1 MAGFPQGFAED
12 NKRPS
17 ARPRGGDPAFLS
29 PGHGATLPAPDFPE
43 ATPVN
48 RATRW
53 CLPLVVVVGVP
64 LIASEPSEPRPFPEP
79 LAMRIESEL
88 FRDGDDQ
95 PVARSLT
102 LFDGGVAWDFLE
114 LPPPGAKPQRGME
127 LVEIVLHDPARER
140 VVVIDPV
147 RRVRTEIPLIRLER
161 MSVSLAKWAR
171 SSDDRLVRWAGG
183 PDFTGSFSE
192 DDETLVLSGPRVKYA
207 VTLAAAAS
215 PEAAV
220 TYRQFADTA
229 ILLKALLHPGGI
241 PPFPRLA
248 LNRRLEAAAAI
259 PAEVTLE
266 IDPRLAVVAGGA
278 ARMRSVHKSH
288 PRLLAADRRLIAD
301 AEAHVAGSEP
311 VELAAFAEPAPPTAA
326 ADAKRGE

>member
-1 MAGFPQGFAED
+1 VI
-12 NKRPS
+12 R
-17 ARPRGGDPAFLS
+17 
-29 PGHGATLPAPDFPE
+29 APC
-43 ATPVN
+43 
-48 RATRW
+48 W
-53 CLPLVVVVGVP
+53 CLPLVG
-64 LIASEPSEPRPFPEP
+64 LAASLALEAGDPAEPRAFPGP
-79 LAMRIESEL
+79 VVMRIESEL
-88 FRDGDDQ
+88 FSDGDDE

-102 LFDGGVAWDFLE
+102 LFEGGVAWDFLE
-114 LPPPGAKPQRGME
+114 LPAAEDKPEGGME

-147 RRVRTEIPLIRLER
+147 RRVKTEIPLIRLER

-183 PDFTGSFSE
+183 PDFTGSFAA
-192 DDETLVLSGPRVKYA
+192 DDETLVLAGPRVKYA
-207 VTLAAAAS
+207 VTLAAADS
-215 PEAAV
+215 PEAAG
-220 TYRQFADTA
+220 TYRRFADTA

-278 ARMRSVHKSH
+278 ARLRSVHKTH
-288 PRLLAADRRLIAD
+288 PRLLAADRRLVAD

-311 VELAAFAEPAPPTAA
+311 VELAAFAAPAAEEPAAA
-326 ADAKRGE
+326 GDRHE

>member
-1 MAGFPQGFAED
+1 V
-12 NKRPS
+12 
-17 ARPRGGDPAFLS
+17 
-29 PGHGATLPAPDFPE
+29 T
-43 ATPVN
+43 
-48 RATRW
+48 RATCW
-53 CLPLVVVVGVP
+53 CGALLVVAASLPL
-64 LIASEPSEPRPFPEP
+64 AAADPSEPRAFPEP

-88 FRDGDDQ
+88 FSDGADE

-114 LPPPGAKPQRGME
+114 LPSAQDKPQAGMQ

-147 RRVRTEIPLIRLER
+147 RRVKTEIPLIRLER

-171 SSDDRLVRWAGG
+171 TSDDRLVRWAGG
-183 PDFTGSFSE
+183 PDFTAGFVE
-192 DDETLVLSGPRVKYA
+192 DDETLVLSGPRVRYA
-207 VTLAAAAS
+207 VTLAAAES

-266 IDPRLAVVAGGA
+266 IDPRLAVVAGGS
-278 ARMRSVHKSH
+278 ARLRSVHKSH
-288 PRLLAADRRLIAD
+288 PRLLAADRRVIAD
-301 AEAHVAGSEP
+301 AEAHVAGAEA
-311 VELAAFAEPAPPTAA
+311 VDLAAFAAPASSTPASDHP
-326 ADAKRGE
+326 E